1 MDEKKTVTTATFGIV
16 RCIATGPRQQVP
28 PDNVR
33 TTEDDD
39 GTGDSGMGTGSGD
52 PWDVRSFL
60 FRRNGNAFDYADS

>member
-1 MDEKKTVTTATFGIV
+1 MFSHAQKLCGHALVFKFFPHSHTS
-16 RCIATGPRQQVP
+16 
-28 PDNVR
+28 VR

-52 PWDVRSFL
+52 PWDVGSFL